1 MDFQE
6 LISDFATRHGI
17 GNLAAEDSAAALD
30 VDGIVVTLVGAGD
43 VLSLSAEIG
52 EPPSEGRAEFA
63 ELMLEANLQSDAF
76 FAKAPESGAYVVA
89 CRLTLPTLDDES
101 FDAVLEALVNL
112 AETWRR
118 LIADFRPVAQAAAEN
133 VEGVPGFG
141 TNGFMQV

>member
-63 ELMLEANLQSDAF
+63 ELLLEASLQSDAF
-76 FAKAPESGAYVVA
+76 FAKAPEKGAYILVR
-89 CRLTLPTLDDES
+89 RLLLPTLDAAS
-101 FDAVLEALVNL
+101 FDAAFEAFVNM
-112 AETWRR
+112 AETWCK
-118 LIADFRPVAQAAAEN
+118 LLSDFRPVAKAAAEH
-133 VEGVPGFG
+133 VEEAPNFG
-141 TNGFMQV
+141 THGFMQV